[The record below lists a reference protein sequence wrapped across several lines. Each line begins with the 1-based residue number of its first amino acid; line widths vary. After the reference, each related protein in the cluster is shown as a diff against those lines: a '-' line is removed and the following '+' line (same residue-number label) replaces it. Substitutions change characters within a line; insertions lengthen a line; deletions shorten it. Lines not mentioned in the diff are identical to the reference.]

1 MNNARALLPGL
12 YWGLAGM
19 LVAGLAVW
27 LTLVIPLQREQRNL
41 QTYFPA
47 FGLIV
52 ALDQQIARLVSEVD
66 TVARHP
72 ALLAAA
78 KAADARQARQVLDDF
93 SYLEGLVS
101 SRLLTPGQARRESLH
116 DRSLSPPLL
125 DMIVRA
131 ERGVPPNLEAHP
143 TNGQLHIHSVTP
155 IRGSATGPVQA
166 VLLMTFE
173 LQRVSAA
180 LKIDMP
186 EIGKASLVQG
196 VFDDPQAVL
205 ASAGESDSPAITP
218 IGTFNDA
225 WSLHFQPGSIFQR

>member
-1 MNNARALLPGL
+1 
-12 YWGLAGM
+12 M

-47 FGLIV
+47 FGLVI

-125 DMIVRA
+125 DMIGRA

-225 WSLHFQPGSIFQR
+225 WSLHFQPGAIFQR